1 MDRLFDVVAIFSLVL
16 IVWVLSSV
24 RRAHIRVEY
33 SVSWLL
39 AGAVLLMLARWRTL
53 DDWIAAALGISD
65 SFIALAMIAGAAF
78 LVVLYRLSLRIS
90 GLKDSSITLA
100 QQVAILE
107 FRLEALSE
115 KKKTL
120 NEEIQTPARAEKAA
134 AAETPKPKRAWWPWA
149 AALAGLIL
157 VIEVYGPAL
166 SGAFV
171 LDDRYLP
178 FMDPNAAQIAAAEL
192 DHGLAAASV
201 FQLLA
206 EFPSRAEPSRTGTT

>member
-1 MDRLFDVVAIFSLVL
+1 MDPLFDIVAIFSLVL

-39 AGAVLLMLARWRTL
+39 AGAVLLVLSRWRTL
-53 DDWIAAALGISD
+53 DGWIAAGLGISD

-107 FRLEALSE
+107 FRLEALNE
-115 KKKTL
+115 K
-120 NEEIQTPARAEKAA
+120 IQTPAAR
-134 AAETPKPKRAWWPWA
+134 
-149 AALAGLIL
+149 
-157 VIEVYGPAL
+157 
-166 SGAFV
+166 
-171 LDDRYLP
+171 
-178 FMDPNAAQIAAAEL
+178 
-192 DHGLAAASV
+192 
-201 FQLLA
+201 
-206 EFPSRAEPSRTGTT
+206 

>member
-1 MDRLFDVVAIFSLVL
+1 MNALFDVVALFSLIL

-39 AGAVLLMLARWRTL
+39 AGAVLLVLSRWRTL
-53 DDWIAAALGISD
+53 DDWIAKGMGISD

-115 KKKTL
+115 KRQV
-120 NEEIQTPARAEKAA
+120 E
-134 AAETPKPKRAWWPWA
+134 
-149 AALAGLIL
+149 
-157 VIEVYGPAL
+157 
-166 SGAFV
+166 
-171 LDDRYLP
+171 
-178 FMDPNAAQIAAAEL
+178 
-192 DHGLAAASV
+192 
-201 FQLLA
+201 
-206 EFPSRAEPSRTGTT
+206 